1 MARQVSH
8 SASPAFAA
16 PDFGERLARAQS
28 GLRSNG
34 AAALLLGLGADL
46 RYLIGYSAHALERLT
61 MLVLPV
67 TGGATLVTPRL
78 EAMAAAV
85 SPAAAAGRI
94 DVAAWDETDDPYR
107 LVESRLSGADLAG
120 RLLVDAGLPAR
131 HLLALQRVLRGRP
144 FGLAT
149 EVTRPLRAIKDV
161 GEIARL
167 RAAAHAADR
176 VVAQIA
182 SGPLVGRTEADVSR
196 EVRERLV
203 TAGHETAAFAIVA
216 SGPNGA
222 SPHHEAGDRVI
233 QSGDPIVLDIG
244 GTLDGYGSDITRM
257 LWVTD
262 GDPASGPTPEF
273 LAAFDLVRRANADAT
288 GAVRPGAV
296 CSDLD
301 EVARRVIR
309 DGGSGDAF
317 IHRLGHGIGLD
328 GHEEPYLVA
337 GNDERLE
344 SGNAFSIEPG
354 IYVPGRFGIRIE
366 DIVVCTP
373 AGPDVLNE
381 APRDLLVVAG
391 RGEPAG

>member
-1 MARQVSH
+1 MSQ
-8 SASPAFAA
+8 SALPAVAA
-16 PDFGERLARAQS
+16 SAFGERLARAQS

-46 RYLIGYSAHALERLT
+46 RYLTGYAAHALERLT
-61 MLVLPV
+61 MLVLPA
-67 TGGATLVTPRL
+67 TGAATLVAPRL
-78 EAMAAAV
+78 EAMTAAA
-85 SPAAAAGRI
+85 SPAAASGLLE
-94 DVAAWDETDDPYR
+94 VAAWDEADDPVA
-107 LVESRLSGADLAG
+107 LVGSRLSSAKPAA
-120 RLLVDAGLPAR
+120 RLLVDPGLPAR
-131 HLLALQRVLRGRP
+131 HLLALQRILPARS
-144 FGLAT
+144 FGLAS
-149 EVTRPLRAIKDV
+149 EVTRPLRAIKDA
-161 GEIARL
+161 GEVARL

-176 VVAQIA
+176 VVAQVA
-182 SGPLVGRTEADVSR
+182 AGPLVTRTEADVSR

-203 TAGHETAAFAIVA
+203 AAGHETAAFAIVA

-233 QSGDPIVLDIG
+233 QPGDPIVLDIG
-244 GTLDGYGSDITRM
+244 GTLDGYGSDVTRM
-257 LWVTD
+257 LWVTG
-262 GDPASGPTPEF
+262 GDASNGPTPEF

-288 GAVRPGAV
+288 AAVRPGAV
-296 CSDLD
+296 CSELD

-309 DGGSGDAF
+309 DGGFGDAF

-344 SGNAFSIEPG
+344 PGNTFSIEPG
-354 IYVPGRFGIRIE
+354 IYVPGQFGIRIE
-366 DIVVCTP
+366 DIVMCAP
-373 AGPDVLNE
+373 HGPDVLNE